1 MKTLTFESTSTCFIR
16 PVADRLNIITSSL
29 TSSLIIENNT
39 VKGLVIHID
48 LSTATS
54 DRQMYIREAGINVV
68 NAGRYRKSKSET
80 QYYAGK
86 EVILCGGAFNTPQL
100 LNISGIGNAK
110 DLKEAN
116 IECRLNSEVRVSWTI
131 QIRNSSVHSR
141 PTSVK
146 PIQALVIIY
155 KIIYNMNTWQNARNL
170 LLPTILFGIYFL
182 ANYIVGI
189 KTQWRRN
196 FSVPW
201 FRALVFVN

>member
-116 IECRLNSEVRVSWTI
+116 IECRLNSEVRVSWTT
-131 QIRNSSVHSR
+131 QIWNSPVHSR

>member
-189 KTQWRRN
+189 KIQ
-196 FSVPW
+196 
-201 FRALVFVN
+201 

>member
-48 LSTATS
+48 LSIATS

-170 LLPTILFGIYFL
+170 LLPTISFGICFH

-189 KTQWRRN
+189 KIQWRRN